1 MLEIEVNK
9 NGADMRGLIL
19 TVLLFVNLP
28 ITSAFGTENSAA
40 IMRCVGALNAL
51 EASIKKGQSPDWV
64 RSALGQVAWGLNQ
77 SELADT
83 DMRNHSGSMGDIS
96 YCESVG
102 VSPKQINLFLLA
114 YHGYLPADTFES
126 LSACFAV
133 FQIETPE
140 IDQKLGVQRSQAFG
154 LHVGKQFGEVA
165 TLLNYLLKS
174 KKLVYEEV
182 QTRAAKIQEGIAQ
195 LTASGKKTVVR
206 QLKGKCGWYGISL
219 EDELET
225 IRITSP

>member
-1 MLEIEVNK
+1 
-9 NGADMRGLIL
+9 MRGLIL

-28 ITSAFGTENSAA
+28 ITSAVGTENSAA
-40 IMRCVGALNAL
+40 IMRCVGALNAF
-51 EASIKKGQSPDWV
+51 EASIKKGQSPVKSDWV

-83 DMRNHSGSMGDIS
+83 DMRNHSGSMRDIS

-133 FQIETPE
+133 FLIETPD

-154 LHVGKQFGEVA
+154 FHVGKQFGEVA

-195 LTASGKKTVVR
+195 LTASDKKAVVR